1 MTNVM
6 ERWGL
11 TPVINAAGTMTSLG
25 ASRVSPEVRA
35 AVDDVLGRFVKISE
49 LHALANRAIRAAT
62 GAEAGYVTAS
72 SSAAITLAVAAALTG
87 DDLAAIEALPATG
100 ARQRRVAVMMSHMV
114 NYGGSIPQAIA
125 AAGAEVVALG
135 TAALCET
142 YHLEAAIREGLAA
155 AVYVVSHH
163 TVREGE
169 LPMDLFVSICRANGL
184 PVIVDM
190 ASEYDLT
197 AAAGLGADAVIWS
210 GHKFLGGPTSGIV
223 AGQSAMIRAM
233 VLQNRGLGRLMKAG
247 KEAIVGAVAALEA
260 WGTRDHAAEAA
271 REAVIVA
278 GWLAALDGLPGI
290 TANPHRDWTGN
301 PITRV
306 KLKLSPQAGL
316 HAWELAERAM
326 ARNPAVA
333 LRDDLSMHQLIFLDP
348 CNVTGAE
355 AVLVSDCIRQIC
367 DAARG
372 SGDGLQRSWSE
383 EKAARGREATDWIG
397 GDWIGGDGA

>member
-1 MTNVM
+1 MSDVTR
-6 ERWGL
+6 RWGL
-11 TPVINAAGTMTSLG
+11 TPVINAAGTMTTLG

-49 LHALANRAIRAAT
+49 LHALANRVIRVAT
-62 GAEAGYVTAS
+62 GAEAGYVTSS
-72 SSAAITLAVAAALTG
+72 SSAAITLACAAAITG

-100 ARQRRVAVMMSHMV
+100 TRQRRVAVMMSHMV
-114 NYGGSIPQAIA
+114 NYGGSIPQAVA
-125 AAGAEVVALG
+125 ASGAEVVALG

-169 LPMDLFVSICRANGL
+169 LPMDLFVSVCRANAV

-197 AAAGLGADAVIWS
+197 TAVALGADAVIWS
-210 GHKFLGGPTSGIV
+210 GHKFLGGPTSGFV
-223 AGQSAMIRAM
+223 AGRSAIIRAM

-247 KEAIVGAVAALEA
+247 KEAIVGVVAALEA
-260 WGTRDHAAEAA
+260 WGKRDHKAESA
-271 REAVIVA
+271 REAAIVA
-278 GWLAALDGLPGI
+278 RWLAALDGLPGI
-290 TANPHRDWTGN
+290 TAGPHRDWTGN

-306 KLKLSPQAGL
+306 KLRLSPQAGL

-326 ARNPAVA
+326 AGNPAVA
-333 LRDDLSMHQLIFLDP
+333 LRDDLSMHQLVFLDP
-348 CNVTGAE
+348 CTVTAAE
-355 AVLVSDCIRQIC
+355 AVQVSDRIRQVC
-367 DAARG
+367 DAALV
-372 SGDGLQRSWSE
+372 SGDGCKRSWSE
-383 EKAARGREATDWIG
+383 EKAARGHAATDWIG
-397 GDWIGGDGA
+397 GDGA